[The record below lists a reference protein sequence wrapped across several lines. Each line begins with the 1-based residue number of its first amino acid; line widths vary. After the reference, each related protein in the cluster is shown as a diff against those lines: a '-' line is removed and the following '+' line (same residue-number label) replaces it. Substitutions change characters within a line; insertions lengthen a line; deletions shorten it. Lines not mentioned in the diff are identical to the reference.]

1 MDKRAL
7 FFLGAAVVCAVL
19 TPATPGEYRWFAA
32 GLAVLYAVL
41 AFASWL
47 DHRSRNRDAPAP
59 DQPNRPVM

>member
-7 FFLGAAVVCAVL
+7 FFLGAAVLCAVL
-19 TPATPGEYRWFAA
+19 TPATPGEHRWFAA

-41 AFASWL
+41 AVASWL
-47 DHRSRNRDAPAP
+47 DNRSRNRDVPAP